1 MCGTAVSELGCRH
14 LVMFF
19 NHTAPYVELPDQGP
33 TQSSVLEAQSLH
45 LGSLVLAFFSL
56 IEIRI
61 MKEHGI

>member
-1 MCGTAVSELGCRH
+1 MQALSDD
-14 LVMFF
+14 
-19 NHTAPYVELPDQGP
+19 TAPYVELLDQGP

>member
-1 MCGTAVSELGCRH
+1 MQALSDD
-14 LVMFF
+14 
-19 NHTAPYVELPDQGP
+19 TAPYVELPDQGP

-61 MKEHGI
+61 MKEYGI